1 MPTTTMTA
9 ARSQILETP
18 VTQSAAASPGLS
30 TRLTSLDTFRGLTMA
45 LLISHGV
52 GLYDALRGNASV
64 PWLAAQFDHAQWVG
78 CTLWD
83 LIQPAFTFIVGAAMP
98 FALRRRMQDGQSRV
112 QLFGHVVW
120 RAVLLIVLSNVLSNW
135 NSSRAPRLQLINV
148 LC

>member
-18 VTQSAAASPGLS
+18 VTQSPATSPGLS
-30 TRLTSLDTFRGLTMA
+30 TRLTSLDTFRGLTML
-45 LLISHGV
+45 LLISHGF
-52 GLYDALRGNASV
+52 GLYDALRGNTSM

-98 FALRRRMQDGQSRV
+98 LSFVRRRQEGASRGE
-112 QLFGHVVW
+112 LFRHVLW
-120 RAVLLIVLSNVLSNW
+120 RACLLIL
-135 NSSRAPRLQLINV
+135 
-148 LC
+148 